1 MDNFFTKH
9 LKNRL
14 ITLAIC
20 AALYLALILISEL
33 TWLGRTYLFGWTID
47 HMYLYTWALAAIL
60 IAFNA
65 LPTALTISVGNFAGT
80 FVGHY
85 LGTYLDRQAYAQITP
100 DMSDEQ
106 KGYIL
111 EMNYPFRIWFLTVL
125 GSLLLGIVINII
137 IAVVKRIR
145 RKSQTENN

>member
-20 AALYLALILISEL
+20 AVFYLVLIFISNFTALGHA
-33 TWLGRTYLFGWTID
+33 YLFSWTID
-47 HMYLYTWALAAIL
+47 NLYGFTWIIAAIFIVFNGLPAAFL
-60 IAFNA
+60 ISA
-65 LPTALTISVGNFAGT
+65 GNFAGV
-80 FVGHY
+80 FLGHY
-85 LGTYLDRQAYAQITP
+85 IGILLEEQAYAQITP
-100 DMSDEQ
+100 DMSNEQ
-106 KGYIL
+106 IGYIL
-111 EMNYPFRIWFLTVL
+111 EINYQFGIWVLTVL

-137 IAVVKRIR
+137 IAVFKRIR